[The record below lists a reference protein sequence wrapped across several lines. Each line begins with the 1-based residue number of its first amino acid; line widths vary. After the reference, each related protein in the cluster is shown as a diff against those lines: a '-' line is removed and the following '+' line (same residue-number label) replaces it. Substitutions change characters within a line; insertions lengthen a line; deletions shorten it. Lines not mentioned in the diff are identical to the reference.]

1 MPRLR
6 SFALLVVAAFVATAC
21 SPSPSATPRQSATGS
36 SNPGTSA
43 PAASQAANTG
53 LVGGKLVIDNESGST
68 WTCQFNPFNPSVS
81 GTSIGFMYEPL
92 IYVNPLQT
100 NSDGSPKTT
109 PWLASDFTWNTD
121 YTQLTMT
128 IRSGVTWSDGQPFS
142 ADDVIY
148 TFNAIKTDAAMDL
161 NALWQANGGPLTGI
175 AKQGDSQVV
184 FTFNGPAQTYFFYVA
199 DQTPI
204 LPRHLW
210 SSLDQGTLDAYQDT
224 APVGTGPYPMAS
236 CSQDN
241 IQYMRNEH
249 YWQSSA
255 GHPVPQI
262 QEVDYPAFLS
272 NDPANLQLAQGQAQ
286 WGAQYIPNIDSYYV
300 APDPSHRHYWFPPVL
315 NVSIV
320 PNLENA
326 LLSNKAVRQAISLA
340 IDRGAVSQ
348 RGESGYEP
356 PANQTGI
363 VLPTYQSWYDQ
374 TADTTAFDVAKA
386 GQVLEAAG
394 FTKGSDGIY
403 KDASGKR
410 LSFTIKT
417 ISGYTDW
424 DSSVQ
429 VIQQQLKTAGIEIS
443 NIIDEDNGT
452 YTTDLQQ
459 GNFALAYAEQTGGP
473 GPYYELRQML
483 LGANVGSTNYSRYKD
498 GSTDALFNSFASS
511 SPADQL
517 KIIKQIEG
525 IMANDYPVIP
535 VVEGVLW
542 YQYDT
547 TAIGGW
553 PTPEDPFAQPPVW
566 ALPDNGV
573 VLTHLYPTK

>member
-1 MPRLR
+1 MR
-6 SFALLVVAAFVATAC
+6 SRPMRVLAIAATLTFVVTAC
-21 SPSPSATPRQSATGS
+21 GPSATPTPASSPTGS
-36 SNPGTSA
+36 
-43 PAASQAANTG
+43 AAVSSQAAGSAAPSQGANTG
-53 LVGGKLVIDNESGST
+53 IVGGKLVIDNESGAT
-68 WTCQFNPFNPSVS
+68 WTCQLNPYNPSVN
-81 GTSIGFMYEPL
+81 GPAIGFIYEEL
-92 IYVNPLQT
+92 VYVNPLQT
-100 NSDGSPKTT
+100 NSDGTPKTT
-109 PWLASDFTWNTD
+109 PWLASDYAWNAD
-121 YTQLTMT
+121 YTQLTFT
-128 IRSGVTWSDGQPFS
+128 IRSGVTWTDGQPFT
-142 ADDVIY
+142 ADDVLY
-148 TFNAIKTDAAMDL
+148 TFNAIKADPAMDL
-161 NALWQANGGPLTGI
+161 NALWQSDGGPLTKVE
-175 AKQGDSQVV
+175 KQGSDKVV
-184 FTFNGPAQTYFFYVA
+184 FTFNGAAQTYFYYVA
-199 DQTPI
+199 DQSPI
-204 LPRHLW
+204 IPQHIW
-210 SSLDQGTLDAYQDT
+210 SKLDQKTLDAAQDT
-224 APVGTGPYPMAS
+224 APIGTGPYLMNA
-236 CSQDN
+236 CTQDN
-241 IQYMRNEH
+241 IQYMRNPN
-249 YWQSSA
+249 YWQSTP

-286 WGAQYIPNIDSYYV
+286 WGAQYIPNIDNYYV
-300 APDPSHRHYWFPPVL
+300 APDPQHRHYWFPPVL
-315 NVSIV
+315 NVSVV

-326 LLSNKAVRQAISLA
+326 LLSKVAVRQAISLA
-340 IDRGAVSQ
+340 INRADVSK

-374 TADTTAFDVAKA
+374 SADTTAFDVAKA

-403 KDASGKR
+403 KDSSGKR

-429 VIQQQLKTAGIEIS
+429 VIQQQLKAAGIEIS

-452 YTTDLQQ
+452 YTTALQK
-459 GNFALAYAEQTGGP
+459 GNFELAYAEQTGGP

-483 LGANVGSTNYSRYKD
+483 LGANVGQTNYSRYKSA
-498 GSTDALFNSFASS
+498 STDALFNSFAAA

-517 KIIKQIEG
+517 TIIKKIEAV
-525 IMANDYPVIP
+525 MATDYPVIP

-553 PTPEDPFAQPPVW
+553 PTPEDPYAQPPVW
-566 ALPDNGV
+566 
-573 VLTHLYPTK
+573 